1 MEESYDSAIHASPVV
16 FAYFARR
23 WKRRANHYQGIGN
36 TLLSLKEDKITI
48 VEVAATSSISLIFS
62 SINF

>member
-1 MEESYDSAIHASPVV
+1 M
-16 FAYFARR
+16 YFARR
-23 WKRRANHYQGIGN
+23 GKRRANQFQGIGN